1 MIEDEVI
8 IEQHRREK
16 DDSIRFKERRTE
28 QWNENYLLYR
38 DKVQTNRLTQRQPV
52 NIPVI
57 RETIQSWISKID
69 EEPQLSFKARG
80 RSKRDKRGEVYV
92 NEMWDF
98 TYDAEKLDLKD
109 NIEKKIVGLQGRSFK
124 YWHYSDGQVKC
135 SIIDPYDIDIDPRV
149 NPFDLNTASYIN
161 HKNIYIPLR
170 RILANPTYRPE
181 GKAALKMYLDSKEG
195 IMKASTNREEYEMRV
210 ARLRDLGA
218 HNYDDFKASDVAVE
232 LNRSFKLIWDKQ
244 ENKFVRYLII
254 TAMDSVVLYAQPLK
268 KAIGIDFLP
277 WVTWASDPDINDI
290 WSDGIADSV
299 RTVNKVINMYFS
311 QDLENRTYRNFGMY
325 FYNTQNGAFQPQA
338 FEAKPFG
345 MYGVPGNPDEVMKQM
360 KIEPLADTT
369 SAMEYLKNMI
379 QSSVAQTPT
388 ERGEQLK
395 SRTTLGEVELNLQ
408 ASKGRN
414 EVVAKQYH
422 SAWEESGR
430 IWYELQK
437 NNAVGTK
444 MIFKRAKNGEMYT
457 KEISPS
463 DWKVPAGYEAK
474 VTLKSQQEEND
485 NVEFQKLQLVQQK
498 FANNPVAQRI
508 ARRKELELLG
518 WDPDE
523 IDEVLQ
529 AEAQE
534 PASPTI
540 EQLPEDAPVPQ
551 GAPEQV
557 TEEVTTQ
564 QTV

>member
-38 DKVQTNRLTQRQPV
+38 DKVITNRLTQRQPV

-69 EEPQLSFKARG
+69 EEPQLSFSARG

-92 NEMWDF
+92 NEMWNF
-98 TYDAEKLDLKD
+98 TYDAEKLELKD
-109 NIEKKIVGLQGRSFK
+109 NMEKKIVGLQGRTFK
-124 YWHYSDGQVKC
+124 YWYYSEGQAKC
-135 SIIDPYDIDIDPRV
+135 SVIDPYDIDIDPRV
-149 NPFDLNTASYIN
+149 NPFDLNTATYIN
-161 HKNIYIPLR
+161 HKNIFIPLR
-170 RILANPTYRPE
+170 RVLSNPTYRPE
-181 GKAALKMYLDSKEG
+181 GKAALKQYLDSKSG
-195 IMKASTNREEYEMRV
+195 ILQAHTNQEEYEMRQ

-218 HNYDDFKASDVAVE
+218 HNYDEFRASDVLVE
-232 LNRSFKLIWDKQ
+232 LNRSFKLIWDAK
-244 ENKFVRYLII
+244 ENKFVRYLIV
-254 TAMDSVVLYAQPLK
+254 TAMDSVVLYARPLK
-268 KAIGIDFLP
+268 EAIGIDFLP
-277 WVTWASDPDINDI
+277 WVSWASDPDINDI
-290 WSDGIADSV
+290 WSDGPADST
-299 RTVNKVINMYFS
+299 RTINKVINMYFS

-325 FYNTQNGAFQPQA
+325 FYNTQNGQFQPQA

-345 MYGVPGNPDEVMKQM
+345 MYGVPGNPDEVIKQM
-360 KIEPLADTT
+360 QIEPLADTT
-369 SAMEYLKNMI
+369 NAMEYLKNLV
-379 QSSVAQTPT
+379 QSSLAQTPS

-395 SRTTLGEVELNLQ
+395 SRTTLGEVQLNLQ

-414 EVVAKQYH
+414 EVVTKQYR

-430 IWYELQK
+430 IWYELMK

-444 MIFKRAKNGEMYT
+444 TLFKRAKNGEMYT

-474 VTLKSQQEEND
+474 VTLKSEQEQD
-485 NVEFQKLQLVQQK
+485 DDVEFQKIQFVKQS
-498 FANNPVAQRI
+498 FATNPAAIRI

-523 IDEVLQ
+523 IDEVMQ
-529 AEAQE
+529 AEEQQAANPIMPMDPNAAPGAVPTPEAMMPNPQ
-534 PASPTI
+534 PA
-540 EQLPEDAPVPQ
+540 
-551 GAPEQV
+551 
-557 TEEVTTQ
+557 
-564 QTV
+564 

>member
-38 DKVQTNRLTQRQPV
+38 DKVITNRLTQRQPV

-69 EEPQLSFKARG
+69 EEPQLSFSARG

-98 TYDAEKLDLKD
+98 TYDAEKLELKD
-109 NIEKKIVGLQGRSFK
+109 NMEKKIVGLQGRSFK
-124 YWHYSDGQVKC
+124 YWYFADGQVKC
-135 SIIDPYDIDIDPRV
+135 SVIDPYDVDIDPRV
-149 NPFDLNTASYIN
+149 NPFDLNTATYIN
-161 HKNIYIPLR
+161 HKNIFIPLR
-170 RILANPTYRPE
+170 RILSNPTYRAQ
-181 GKAALKMYLDSKEG
+181 GKAMLKAYLDSKSG
-195 IMKASTNREEYEMRV
+195 ILQAHTNQEEYEMRQ

-218 HNYDDFKASDVAVE
+218 HNYDEFRASDVLVE
-232 LNRSFKLIWDKQ
+232 LNRSFKLIWDTK
-244 ENKFVRYLII
+244 ENKFVRYLIV
-254 TAMDSVVLYAQPLK
+254 TAMDSVVLYAKPLK
-268 KAIGIDFLP
+268 GAIGIDFLP

-325 FYNTQNGAFQPQA
+325 FYNTQNGQFQPQA

-345 MYGVPGNPDEVMKQM
+345 MYGVPGNPDEVIKQM
-360 KIEPLADTT
+360 QIEPLADTT
-369 SAMEYLKNMI
+369 NAMEYLKNLV
-379 QSSVAQTPT
+379 QSSVAQTPS

-395 SRTTLGEVELNLQ
+395 SRTTLGEVQLNLQ

-414 EVVAKQYH
+414 EVVTKQYR

-430 IWYELQK
+430 IWYELMK

-444 MIFKRAKNGEMYT
+444 TLFKRAKNGEMYT
-457 KEISPS
+457 KEIAPS
-463 DWKVPAGYEAK
+463 DWKVPMGYEAK
-474 VTLKSQQEEND
+474 VVLKSEREQND
-485 NVEFQKLQLVQQK
+485 DVEFQKLQFIKQS
-498 FANNPVAQRI
+498 FATNPTAIRI
-508 ARRKELELLG
+508 SRRKELELLG

-523 IDEVLQ
+523 IDEVMQ
-529 AEAQE
+529 AEEQQAANPSLLPPGVAPTDGAVATPPESMMPNPQ
-534 PASPTI
+534 PA
-540 EQLPEDAPVPQ
+540 
-551 GAPEQV
+551 
-557 TEEVTTQ
+557 
-564 QTV
+564 

>member
-38 DKVQTNRLTQRQPV
+38 DKVVTNRLTQRQPV

-69 EEPQLSFKARG
+69 EEPNLHFSARG
-80 RSKRDKRGEVYV
+80 RSKRDKRGELYV

-98 TYDAEKLDLKD
+98 THDSEHLELKD
-109 NIEKKIVGLQGRSFK
+109 NLEKKIVGLQGRTFK
-124 YWHYSDGQVKC
+124 YWHYSEGQVRC
-135 SIIDPYDIDIDPRV
+135 SVIDPYDVDIDPRV
-149 NPFDLNTASYIN
+149 NPFDLNSATYIN
-161 HKNIYIPLR
+161 HKNLYIPLR

-181 GKAALKMYLDSKEG
+181 GKAALKIYLDSKEG
-195 IMKASTNREEYEMRV
+195 VMRAASNQEEYEMRV

-218 HNYDDFKASDVAVE
+218 DNYDEYRASDLLVE
-232 LNRSFKLIWDKQ
+232 LNRSFKLIWDKKEQ
-244 ENKFVRYLII
+244 KFVRYLII
-254 TAMDSVVLYAQPLK
+254 TAMDTVVLYAQPLK

-277 WVTWASDPDINDI
+277 WVSWASDPDINDI

-345 MYGVPGNPDEVMKQM
+345 MYGVPGNPDDIMKQM

-369 SAMEYLKNMI
+369 AAIEYLKNLI
-379 QSSVAQTPT
+379 QSSVAQTPS

-395 SRTTLGEVELNLQ
+395 SRTTLGEVQLNLQ
-408 ASKGRN
+408 ASRGRN
-414 EVVAKQYH
+414 EVVTKQYRT
-422 SAWEESGR
+422 AWEESGR
-430 IWYELQK
+430 IWYELMK
-437 NNAVGTK
+437 NNAVGIKTL
-444 MIFKRAKNGEMYT
+444 FKRGKNGEMYS
-457 KEISPS
+457 KDISPS
-463 DWKVPAGYEAK
+463 DWKVPGGYEAK
-474 VTLKSQQEEND
+474 VIMKSEREEND
-485 NVEFQKLQLVQQK
+485 NVEFQKIQFVKQS
-498 FANNPVAQRI
+498 FINNAAAQRI

-523 IDEVLQ
+523 IDEVMQ
-529 AEAQE
+529 AEQQQPVDPMAL
-534 PASPTI
+534 PAGEGTPEVPTPDGAM
-540 EQLPEDAPVPQ
+540 PEAMTNP
-551 GAPEQV
+551 
-557 TEEVTTQ
+557 